1 MLTRATTYVV
11 AALLIFLVVPASPA
25 AADSVVCPPDLNF
38 CILVVATPG
47 GHGTGGATPG
57 AGGGGVP
64 APTCVTPGSR
74 TSVPCYRADFGWW
87 SNVDGCYYQL
97 ASPQPARSEPI
108 WAGHTGGA
116 VYVATCPGA
125 GGSGGGWLWRPT
137 PPPGFGGVGA
147 TPAMLAARAVS
158 LLPLRGPVIGMA
170 PQQGKTGL
178 VGLPVWL
185 WTAVSPQTWGP
196 VSATAAVPGVSVT
209 ATARVVRVVWQMGD
223 GSSVVCTSPGTPYSI
238 ARGDTD
244 SPDCGYR
251 YSRSSAGQPGDV
263 YTVTATATWHIDW
276 AGGGQAGSLTQTR
289 VSTTTVRIGELQ
301 VLVS

>member
-1 MLTRATTYVV
+1 M
-11 AALLIFLVVPASPA
+11 
-25 AADSVVCPPDLNF
+25 
-38 CILVVATPG
+38 
-47 GHGTGGATPG
+47 
-57 AGGGGVP
+57 
-64 APTCVTPGSR
+64 
-74 TSVPCYRADFGWW
+74 
-87 SNVDGCYYQL
+87 
-97 ASPQPARSEPI
+97 
-108 WAGHTGGA
+108 
-116 VYVATCPGA
+116 YVATCPGS
-125 GGSGGGWLWRPT
+125 GGSGGGWLWLPT

-251 YSRSSAGQPGDV
+251 YSRSSAGLPGDV
-263 YTVTATATWHIDW
+263 YTVTATATWRVDW